1 MTRFPLT
8 WPSPRCSLVALMT
21 ISVASCASST
31 PEPSS
36 AKGSTSER
44 DTAIVHEPC
53 DKDSA
58 SAEKVDVNGDRI
70 PDIIHVKKDGRE
82 VCRVVDLNLD
92 GAIDAFIYYDGNGV
106 ERRRES
112 DFDRDGRADEIAH
125 YERGAVV
132 LKERETNFDN
142 KLDTWDYYEG
152 PRLARRE
159 RDSDGDGIID
169 QWWQFNNPNDAKC
182 AVVASDQNA
191 DGKADPGSVVDLCA
205 ESYGAPKAPMT
216 PPGGAAPPEG
226 GAGAGQPAAAGAPGA
241 APTATPAAGAPASAT
256 PAPTSA
262 PAAGAATA
270 ATAAPAGSAPG
281 QPAAKKGP

>member
-8 WPSPRCSLVALMT
+8 WRSSRCSLVALIT

-36 AKGSTSER
+36 AKGSTNER

-70 PDIIHVKKDGRE
+70 PDIIHVKQDGRE

-125 YERGAVV
+125 YEHGAVV
-132 LKERETNFDN
+132 LKERETNFDD

-159 RDSDGDGIID
+159 RDSDGDGIVD
-169 QWWQFNNPNDAKC
+169 QWWHFNNPNDAKC

-205 ESYGAPKAPMT
+205 ESYGAPRAPLP
-216 PPGGAAPPEG
+216 PPGGAAPTEQ
-226 GAGAGQPAAAGAPGA
+226 GAGAGAPGA
-241 APTATPAAGAPASAT
+241 ATTA
-256 PAPTSA
+256 A
-262 PAAGAATA
+262 PAAGAAASTTA
-270 ATAAPAGSAPG
+270 APPSAPVAGAATAASAAPAGSAPG